1 VERYLCARV
10 LFCIHNC
17 FRIRRRND
25 HRKETY
31 SGSLER
37 HGAGWF
43 AVTASAAIVC
53 NGDVCWH
60 THERYTYPHESGVV
74 IHEDGWRPGPNVT
87 IREHEGRGYWRGESW
102 ETLPDEGVVVHEE
115 RR

>member
-1 VERYLCARV
+1 MTIVRKLILGALSATV
-10 LFCIHNC
+10 LA
-17 FRIRRRND
+17 
-25 HRKETY
+25 
-31 SGSLER
+31 GS
-37 HGAGWF
+37 

-74 IHEDGWRPGPNVT
+74 IQEDDWRPGPSVT